1 MSSEALAGGLHRL
14 DERLLAGLGELA
26 CRHRVRVAYY
36 VRPQD
41 AALEAHWRQWGF
53 RSDQEPSRF
62 VALRSRQLEYVATW
76 TGVRERAPGVA
87 FEVRPF
93 RRDLLHSG
101 DIVGDFAH
109 HFLGV
114 EQAVSPRSAAG
125 AWDNQGLPL
134 DVANALRA
142 VPDGILWTHGHGN
155 RRLDAVRRIV
165 ARLDLPES
173 EAARRSRLVLR
184 DYAHER
190 FEIGNRRLISA
201 LGWPTDGFVA
211 PRHGRA
217 LTARARRARG
227 PRRAV
232 AGRAGAGAPS
242 RGHRIGASRSRTAR
256 SGRPELRRLA
266 LRAPA
271 GRRRPPRALPLHLR
285 DPPRPAGGGGP
296 LGDAVHPGVAGRGGS
311 LRGCAVRPRR
321 RADRRRRPGPR
332 APNPERRQPGRASAL
347 AWPAPASTSAGSC
360 RSTVTPC
367 SRAWPAPGPAAR
379 PTSPSTTRRAA
390 RRSRPSSRPTWTAW
404 ASPRCSC
411 RPRPRG
417 SSG

>member
-1 MSSEALAGGLHRL
+1 MGTIVIHAGMPKTGSTSLQRWLARRAGALRSEHGIQVLVARAGPPGRGLVLGAPRFPRLEAGRLAKLYDGPGSRRGALNERLLAQLDARAGRAPLTVVSSEALAGGLHRL
-14 DERLLAGLGELA
+14 DEPLLAGLGELA

-41 AALEAHWRQWGF
+41 AALEAHWCQWGF

-93 RRDLLHSG
+93 RRDLLHAG

-114 EQAVSPRSAAG
+114 EQAVLPRSAAG

-134 DVANALRA
+134 DVANALRS

-165 ARLDLPES
+165 TKLDLPES

-190 FEIGNRRLISA
+190 FEIGNLRLISA

-211 PRHGRA
+211 PRTGERSPLAPDELAALDELWRA
-217 LTARARRARG
+217 EPARAHL
-227 PRRAV
+227 RAV
-232 AGRAGAGAPS
+232 
-242 RGHRIGASRSRTAR
+242 IGSVLPVP
-256 SGRPELRRLA
+256 GQ
-266 LRAPA
+266 RAPA
-271 GRRRPPRALPLHLR
+271 GR
-285 DPPRPAGGGGP
+285 
-296 LGDAVHPGVAGRGGS
+296 S
-311 LRGCAVRPRR
+311 
-321 RADRRRRPGPR
+321 
-332 APNPERRQPGRASAL
+332 
-347 AWPAPASTSAGSC
+347 
-360 RSTVTPC
+360 
-367 SRAWPAPGPAAR
+367 
-379 PTSPSTTRRAA
+379 
-390 RRSRPSSRPTWTAW
+390 
-404 ASPRCSC
+404 
-411 RPRPRG
+411 
-417 SSG
+417 